1 MRRVVGHVTPASM
14 LPQVPTLACLAS
26 LGTSA
31 LVLQLAQA
39 EGKDGSH
46 LDLIM
51 IQKQGV
57 SLQAMIRAILVPQG
71 TIAHLEHEQRKL
83 VL

>member
-1 MRRVVGHVTPASM
+1 M
-14 LPQVPTLACLAS
+14 
-26 LGTSA
+26 
-31 LVLQLAQA
+31 VLQLARA

>member
-1 MRRVVGHVTPASM
+1 M
-14 LPQVPTLACLAS
+14 
-26 LGTSA
+26 
-31 LVLQLAQA
+31 VLQLVRA

-51 IQKQGV
+51 IQKQVV
-57 SLQAMIRAILVPQG
+57 SLRAMIRAIPVPQG

-83 VL
+83 VQ